1 VKQAHLLGEKFHA
14 DGTSTQNIPAEEGL
28 VSCAWPEV
36 QSLPHLLHQNG
47 LFPLPS
53 HSPSREDWR
62 HNPDERWVK
71 GEVILR
77 ERQVT
82 VREGG
87 RHPHKTRGRQGR
99 LSQGQNT
106 ENRPSYFK
114 GEVK

>member
-1 VKQAHLLGEKFHA
+1 MGLKLSQPHPGQWPRVKQAHLLGKKFHA
-14 DGTSTQNIPAEEGL
+14 DGTSTQNIPAEEEL

-36 QSLPHLLHQNG
+36 QSLPHLLHQIG

-77 ERQVT
+77 ER
-82 VREGG
+82 G
-87 RHPHKTRGRQGR
+87 R
-99 LSQGQNT
+99 
-106 ENRPSYFK
+106 
-114 GEVK
+114 